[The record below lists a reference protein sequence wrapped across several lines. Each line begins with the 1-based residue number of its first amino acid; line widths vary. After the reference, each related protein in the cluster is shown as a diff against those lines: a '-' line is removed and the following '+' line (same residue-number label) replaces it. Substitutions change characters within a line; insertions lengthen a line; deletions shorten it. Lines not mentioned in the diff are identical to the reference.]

1 MAEVI
6 LEVRENVAHLTL
18 NRPETANALNL
29 EMAMALEAAALKC
42 EEDPNIRAVLM
53 TGAGK
58 LFCGGGDLK
67 SFAAQPAEE
76 LPGHLKKVTMYL
88 HTAIQRFARMKT
100 PLVIAVNGNAGGAG
114 LSLALIGDLTL
125 AGESTRFTVAYTR
138 IGLTPDGS
146 STYYLPRLVGLKR
159 AMELML
165 TNRTVTAREA
175 EAMGM
180 ITRVVPDADLLNQA
194 GAIARE
200 VAQGP
205 TQAFGGVKRLLYAT
219 YNNPLYEQ
227 MEVETAVIADMSRT
241 ADAREGIASFL
252 GKRAPKF
259 SGK

>member
-1 MAEVI
+1 
-6 LEVRENVAHLTL
+6 
-18 NRPETANALNL
+18 
-29 EMAMALEAAALKC
+29 
-42 EEDPNIRAVLM
+42 
-53 TGAGK
+53 
-58 LFCGGGDLK
+58 
-67 SFAAQPAEE
+67 
-76 LPGHLKKVTMYL
+76 
-88 HTAIQRFARMKT
+88 
-100 PLVIAVNGNAGGAG
+100 
-114 LSLALIGDLTL
+114 
-125 AGESTRFTVAYTR
+125 
-138 IGLTPDGS
+138 
-146 STYYLPRLVGLKR
+146 
-159 AMELML
+159 
-165 TNRTVTAREA
+165 
-175 EAMGM
+175 MGM